1 VGIEW
6 GILPRLLRVLALVVA
21 ATAFARPALAG
32 TQTASTAVTIVTPLS
47 LVNTDSLRFGSI
59 IPGASNGTVTVD
71 PYTETRTSTGGVTLY
86 GGAVTAAKFSGLS
99 SNPSHLKIDV
109 PAGSITLTR
118 VGGTETMTAN
128 NFGINGDKNDWI
140 TSNTVFS
147 FNVGARLTVGANQAA
162 GTYVG
167 TFTVTVNYR

>member
-1 VGIEW
+1 MGIGW
-6 GILPRLLRVLALVVA
+6 GLSKRLVKVFALVVSA
-21 ATAFARPALAG
+21 AVGACPVAAA
-32 TQTASTAVTIVTPLS
+32 TQTANSQATIVTPLS

-59 IPGASNGTVTVD
+59 IPGASAGTVTVD
-71 PYTETRTSTGGVTLY
+71 PFTEARTTTGGVTAY

-140 TSNTVFS
+140 TASTVFS
-147 FNVGARLTVGANQAA
+147 FNVGAKLTVGANQVA